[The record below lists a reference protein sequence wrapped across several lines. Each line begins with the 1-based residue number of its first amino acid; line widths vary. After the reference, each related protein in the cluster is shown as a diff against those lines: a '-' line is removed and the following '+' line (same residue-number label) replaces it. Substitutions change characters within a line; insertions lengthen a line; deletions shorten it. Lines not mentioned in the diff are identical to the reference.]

1 IVKMVPLFL
10 FIAVGLF
17 FVPWHSF
24 QNLHLPPFSQFTV
37 AILPMM
43 YAFTGFEVIAIP
55 SAEFK
60 NPKRNLPLGILSGTI
75 MVIIVYVLI
84 QTIAVGVDP
93 NVSSSSTPIAEA
105 ASLFLGQ
112 KDGTI
117 VSTGAVFSTIGTLIA
132 ILLVAPRI
140 IYAMA
145 LQKQLPE
152 LLSAV
157 HPRFR
162 TPHISIILVAIIT
175 IPFALNSN
183 FIRLAT
189 LSAMARLATYI

>member
-1 IVKMVPLFL
+1 
-10 FIAVGLF
+10 
-17 FVPWHSF
+17 
-24 QNLHLPPFSQFTV
+24 
-37 AILPMM
+37 
-43 YAFTGFEVIAIP
+43 
-55 SAEFK
+55 
-60 NPKRNLPLGILSGTI
+60 
-75 MVIIVYVLI
+75 

-93 NVSSSSTPIAEA
+93 NVGSSPTPIAEA

-112 KDGTI
+112 QGGTI

-162 TPHISIILVAIIT
+162 TPHVSIILVAFIT

-189 LSAMARLATYI
+189 LSAMARLATYIGSAFSLLVLRKRFTTRDSFRIPGGPTVPILAILLSLF